1 MEMLIKNAVV
11 VSPADK
17 LNEKTDIL
25 IKDGVIAEIGSGITS
40 DGEIIDADGLCAV
53 PGFVDMH
60 VHLRDPGHGMQGGCR
75 RRCYKPA
82 CNAEHQPDNRQPRN
96 CKVYS

>member
-25 IKDGVIAEIGSGITS
+25 IKDGVIAKIEIGR
-40 DGEIIDADGLCAV
+40 A
-53 PGFVDMH
+53 H
-60 VHLRDPGHGMQGGCR
+60 V
-75 RRCYKPA
+75 
-82 CNAEHQPDNRQPRN
+82 
-96 CKVYS
+96 

>member
-25 IKDGVIAEIGSGITS
+25 IKDGVIAKIGSGITS
-40 DGEIIDADGLCAV
+40 V
-53 PGFVDMH
+53 SYT
-60 VHLRDPGHGMQGGCR
+60 HLTLPT
-75 RRCYKPA
+75 
-82 CNAEHQPDNRQPRN
+82 N
-96 CKVYS
+96 

>member
-25 IKDGVIAEIGSGITS
+25 IKDGVIAKNRQRHYI
-40 DGEIIDADGLCAV
+40 
-53 PGFVDMH
+53 
-60 VHLRDPGHGMQGGCR
+60 R
-75 RRCYKPA
+75 RRDY
-82 CNAEHQPDNRQPRN
+82 
-96 CKVYS
+96 

>member
-25 IKDGVIAEIGSGITS
+25 IKDGGRSC
-40 DGEIIDADGLCAV
+40 LCA
-53 PGFVDMH
+53 GI
-60 VHLRDPGHGMQGGCR
+60 
-75 RRCYKPA
+75 
-82 CNAEHQPDNRQPRN
+82 
-96 CKVYS
+96 

>member
-25 IKDGVIAEIGSGITS
+25 IKDGVIAEIGGGITS
-40 DGEIIDADGLCAV
+40 TERLLMQTVFVPFRDLLICMCIFVIPVGLTKRILSRDA
-53 PGFVDMH
+53 
-60 VHLRDPGHGMQGGCR
+60 RRRR

-82 CNAEHQPDNRQPRN
+82 CNA
-96 CKVYS
+96 